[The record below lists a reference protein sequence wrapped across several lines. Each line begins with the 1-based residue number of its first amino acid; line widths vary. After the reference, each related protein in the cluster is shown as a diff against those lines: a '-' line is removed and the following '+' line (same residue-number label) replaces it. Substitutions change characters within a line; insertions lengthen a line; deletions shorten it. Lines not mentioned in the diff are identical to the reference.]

1 MVAAAMEVSSRSH
14 RYGEGHEHVWR
25 GVVSMAVA
33 ASAVVCVACIAVAG
47 RRGPSGGPAM
57 LSDSGGSFRAFSTVQ
72 ASPVAPPVSVGLGK
86 PHTRRGSHA
95 GEREVQSAVRKAV
108 VGAEAR
114 VKRDVESEIQSAVKE
129 AVERTVASSSG
140 DALMKSRRGQVLV
153 RTLVKDAGSAAVE
166 AGEHEVQEY
175 ASQMSR
181 VAQALE
187 SELGGM
193 VSADHRGGNSG
204 GGEAGRGK
212 GPRNWESLAA
222 SILQRQA
229 EARRGRRHTVARLAH
244 IVKEKQEFSHE
255 EKRIAREAA
264 MQAGLSPSAAGEMR
278 RQQRGRGDGAGARA
292 QTRSSG
298 SSRDQVAAQDLKM
311 LRRLRE
317 ASRAKTKL
325 GKKTGAELQ
334 KMQKSAKGAAPAPA
348 TTNAAASSGQAVDVK
363 TPSPAPSPPAHH
375 RLIIAT
381 SAGQPTQVAVGAR
394 AC

>member
-1 MVAAAMEVSSRSH
+1 MAAAAMEGSSR
-14 RYGEGHEHVWR
+14 GG
-25 GVVSMAVA
+25 VSMAVA

-95 GEREVQSAVRKAV
+95 EEREVQSAVRKAV

-204 GGEAGRGK
+204 GNSGGGEAGRGK

-298 SSRDQVAAQDLKM
+298 RSRDQVAAQDLKM

-325 GKKTGAELQ
+325 EKKTGAELR
-334 KMQKSAKGAAPAPA
+334 KSAKGAAPAPA

-375 RLIIAT
+375 RPAT
-381 SAGQPTQVAVGAR
+381 FGQPTQVAVGAR

>member
-1 MVAAAMEVSSRSH
+1 
-14 RYGEGHEHVWR
+14 
-25 GVVSMAVA
+25 MAVA

-57 LSDSGGSFRAFSTVQ
+57 LSGSGGSFRAFSTVQ

-95 GEREVQSAVRKAV
+95 EEREVQSAVRKAV

-244 IVKEKQEFSHE
+244 IVKEKQEFTHE

-317 ASRAKTKL
+317 ASWREASRTKTKL
-325 GKKTGAELQ
+325 EKKTGAEL
-334 KMQKSAKGAAPAPA
+334 QKSAKGAAPAPA
-348 TTNAAASSGQAVDVK
+348 TTKAAASSGQAVDVK

-375 RLIIAT
+375 RPAT
-381 SAGQPTQVAVGAR
+381 FGQPTQVAVGAR